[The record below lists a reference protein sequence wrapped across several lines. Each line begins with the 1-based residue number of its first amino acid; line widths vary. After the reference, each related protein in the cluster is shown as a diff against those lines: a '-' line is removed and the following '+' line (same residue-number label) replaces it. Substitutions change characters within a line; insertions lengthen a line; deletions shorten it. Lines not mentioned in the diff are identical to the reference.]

1 MNLFETMGMRRR
13 ILISGLIGILAGW
26 YCFFLAK
33 TLHQGAG
40 DFHWAIYL
48 ANRFL
53 AHQPLYE
60 DTPLY
65 PFTAAFFGLP
75 LVRLP
80 LEVAAGIFYGI
91 SSALLAFALT
101 REGYHRLLIF
111 LAYPY
116 WIGMVTVQ
124 WSPLI
129 AASAFFPWLLPATM
143 AKPQIGIPVFLSR
156 FSRRGLLAC
165 VIFGVITL
173 IAAPRWPLEWVGQ
186 FGHYNH
192 FFAITLLPG
201 PLVLL
206 ALWRYRDRDAWLLVL
221 SSIMP
226 MRWFYDVF
234 VLWLIPK
241 SSREIMAT
249 VFFSW
254 CAGIWRWY
262 HPPTSFD
269 QVGRWIV
276 LSTYLPMLVIVLLRS
291 ASPAL
296 SPEANDSSLATPYSN
311 APDRSYRTRT

>member
-1 MNLFETMGMRRR
+1 
-13 ILISGLIGILAGW
+13 
-26 YCFFLAK
+26 
-33 TLHQGAG
+33 
-40 DFHWAIYL
+40 
-48 ANRFL
+48 
-53 AHQPLYE
+53 
-60 DTPLY
+60 
-65 PFTAAFFGLP
+65 
-75 LVRLP
+75 
-80 LEVAAGIFYGI
+80 
-91 SSALLAFALT
+91 
-101 REGYHRLLIF
+101 
-111 LAYPY
+111 
-116 WIGMVTVQ
+116 MVTVQ

-129 AASAFFPWLLPATM
+129 AASAFFPWLLPAAM
-143 AKPQIGIPVFLSR
+143 AKPQIGIPVFLTR
-156 FSRRGLLAC
+156 FSRRGLVAC
-165 VIFGVITL
+165 LIFGVITL

-192 FFAITLLPG
+192 FFAILLLPG

-234 VLWLIPK
+234 ILWLIPK
-241 SSREIMAT
+241 SRREIMAT

-291 ASPAL
+291 PRPAL
-296 SPEANDSSLATPYSN
+296 SPEANDSALVTQSQ
-311 APDRSYRTRT
+311 